1 MNLIVLEITQKARE
15 SLKYLS
21 LSSSLFFNVAKGR
34 TTTLENTLHGQNT
47 FYLDYVTMASLR
59 EEVRQLADHWK
70 LIAFRQDIKRRGTP
84 SSTTTTR
91 GITSPTIVPPK
102 EKRLRI
108 LELIKSERDPV
119 MFTAAS
125 VDVQVME
132 ILRCAPKIGAYT
144 KLLEAVT
151 AEYSEALRLVDKQ
164 KQLEFQLYIQR
175 LVRYIKTKQ
184 CPHCHRSISILV
196 KYTELVKSSDNGCAN
211 MALLLALE
219 VDDKAIR
226 DEPLVH
232 YFFAVLY
239 NLR

>member
-1 MNLIVLEITQKARE
+1 MNLIVIEITQKARE

-21 LSSSLFFNVAKGR
+21 LSSSLFFNVAEGR

-47 FYLDYVTMASLR
+47 FYLDYVAMASLR

-84 SSTTTTR
+84 SSTTTR
-91 GITSPTIVPPK
+91 GITSPTIVPLK

-108 LELIKSERDPV
+108 LELIKSERDPE

-219 VDDKAIR
+219 VDDKAVR